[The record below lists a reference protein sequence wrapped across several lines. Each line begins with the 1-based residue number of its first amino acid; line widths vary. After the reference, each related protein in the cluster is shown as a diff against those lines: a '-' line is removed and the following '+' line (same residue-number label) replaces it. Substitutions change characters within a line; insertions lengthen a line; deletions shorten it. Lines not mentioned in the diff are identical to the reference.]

1 MSENKLKHIIQIDG
15 LRCFAVLGVLI
26 SHFIIYY
33 LSNESLK
40 TLPFGSGVNLFYVI
54 SGYLITTILL
64 NKKQEIEDKTTTLK
78 MEIKNFFAKRVLRIF
93 PLYYIVI
100 LFILVFNYDEVQS
113 YFLYLVTYTTNIYM
127 TFSNTYI
134 GNNTHLWSLAV
145 EEQFYLIWPFVIF
158 LINKKYLL
166 RTILFLIL
174 SSLFS
179 KYYFFNCTAYQI
191 GTNAFLTSCFDS
203 LGMGALL
210 AYLQLYNVTLFEKLL
225 NKKTVLF
232 LIISYI
238 ILFLY
243 PSILSDSLKPVLNN
257 FSTSLIYFFIVG
269 IAAQNKFN
277 GITKYA
283 LENKVSLYLGKIS
296 YGIYI
301 IHNFMPEMFY
311 DFFARK
317 LPPTDLHSIK
327 VIYWISLTI
336 IIASISWF
344 MIERPILKLKKYYL

>member
-145 EEQFYLIWPFVIF
+145 EEQFYLICPFVIF
-158 LINKKYLL
+158 LINKKY
-166 RTILFLIL
+166 F
-174 SSLFS
+174 
-179 KYYFFNCTAYQI
+179 
-191 GTNAFLTSCFDS
+191 
-203 LGMGALL
+203 
-210 AYLQLYNVTLFEKLL
+210 V
-225 NKKTVLF
+225 
-232 LIISYI
+232 
-238 ILFLY
+238 
-243 PSILSDSLKPVLNN
+243 
-257 FSTSLIYFFIVG
+257 
-269 IAAQNKFN
+269 
-277 GITKYA
+277 
-283 LENKVSLYLGKIS
+283 
-296 YGIYI
+296 
-301 IHNFMPEMFY
+301 
-311 DFFARK
+311 
-317 LPPTDLHSIK
+317 
-327 VIYWISLTI
+327 
-336 IIASISWF
+336 
-344 MIERPILKLKKYYL
+344 